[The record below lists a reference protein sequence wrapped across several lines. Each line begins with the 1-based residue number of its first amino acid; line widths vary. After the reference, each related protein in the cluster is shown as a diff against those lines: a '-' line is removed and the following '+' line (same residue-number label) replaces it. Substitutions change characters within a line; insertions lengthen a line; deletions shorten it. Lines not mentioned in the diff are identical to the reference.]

1 MDFTAAENLLLQKLQ
16 KGIECSSE
24 PYAELAGSTGL
35 SEDEVIDTIKSLREK
50 KVIRNISAIFDAKV
64 LGYTMSLV
72 AFQVKPEMVDHAAE
86 IINSHP
92 GVSHNYLRH
101 HKYDIWFTLAEES
114 PEDFSKSVETLA
126 RRCHSDDFLVMRNE
140 RLLKIGVFLD
150 TGNSADSY
158 DSSDYMPGESKGPLQ
173 LSTDEIEAVRL
184 LQMDL
189 PAVKRPF
196 AEIIN
201 SAGSSISEKD
211 LLKHLNSFLERGII
225 RRYAAVLRH
234 RNAGFSVNSMTAW
247 KPSGDFNIEPF
258 SENRFVSHLYFRT
271 IFPGRWEY
279 PLFAMI
285 HARSDDELNSIIN
298 ELSQKSGIKDYISL
312 VTLRE
317 FKKKRVTYFSK
328 TFKEWKR
335 SNYD

>member
-1 MDFTAAENLLLQKLQ
+1 
-16 KGIECSSE
+16 
-24 PYAELAGSTGL
+24 
-35 SEDEVIDTIKSLREK
+35 
-50 KVIRNISAIFDAKV
+50 
-64 LGYTMSLV
+64 
-72 AFQVKPEMVDHAAE
+72 
-86 IINSHP
+86 
-92 GVSHNYLRH
+92 
-101 HKYDIWFTLAEES
+101 
-114 PEDFSKSVETLA
+114 
-126 RRCHSDDFLVMRNE
+126 MRNE
-140 RLLKIGVFLD
+140 RLVKIGVFLD

-158 DSSDYMPGESKGPLQ
+158 DSSDYIPGESKGPFQ

-201 SAGSSISEKD
+201 SAAASISEKD
-211 LLKHLNSFLERGII
+211 LLNHFRSFLERGII

-234 RNAGFSVNSMTAW
+234 RNAGFSSNSMTAW

-258 SENRFVSHLYFRT
+258 SESRFVSHLYFRS
-271 IFPGRWEY
+271 IYPGKWEH

-285 HARSDDELNSIIN
+285 HARTDDELNSIIN
-298 ELSQKSGIKDYISL
+298 ELSQKSGIADYISL

-317 FKKKRVTYFSK
+317 FRKKRVTYFSK

-335 SNYD
+335 LNYD